1 MTSSTNSGIGI
12 RFALDTPEPVRL
24 NSCEYYLKGW
34 FIPATNAA
42 SAQELALIVDGI
54 TLPVHSGFAR
64 LDVGR
69 HFNDPNL
76 SNCGYV
82 ARFRA
87 PKFDP
92 NVRLIVRGEA
102 QDRVVAHVQV
112 APISDGR
119 NRNERRSKRVSSYE
133 EWLSTWE
140 ATLFWPEEEIS
151 QRLSALSYCPLI
163 SIILPTYNTDPY
175 FLARCIDSVL
185 EQQYTN
191 WELCA
196 VDDCSGEM
204 RVVDYLKKVAL
215 EDSRIHLTVRASQG
229 GISAASNTALEGA
242 RGEFIVLLDHDDELH
257 PSALLEVAKYLNA
270 HERVDLIY
278 SDEDKI
284 DAYGQRS
291 HPSFKPDFDMDMFLS
306 FDYPGHLIAL
316 RRAVVSDLGG
326 FRSVCDGAQDW
337 DLLVRAVEL
346 IGPSAVHHIQK
357 PLYHWR
363 MHSDSTAL
371 DLDAKPYA
379 RTAWVRVL
387 SDHIERTNKRATVEP
402 GLFYG
407 SMRVKWQRPKD
418 VRIAAVLRTQDGAL
432 QATVL
437 EPYLDRQHV
446 TVYEMTGCV
455 VHPTRTRNTAADS
468 SVSNLSIR
476 SLSDMPED
484 VLVFINRPLET
495 LNHFFFEELA
505 AQAMR
510 EDCGV
515 VTGISLDI
523 DVRALHTG
531 LIHDE
536 TGELMDPF
544 AGANFPES
552 AYMGQMN
559 VVRAVEAISDEF
571 FAVRRELLASIG
583 GLGSLS
589 AGQMPRLA
597 SRLAKNAR
605 DRGLRILVTP
615 FAIATFDGASPRPP
629 LEREEQNSASG
640 VSLNSNFAAFE
651 NRDQML
657 RSNL

>member
-1 MTSSTNSGIGI
+1 MGI

-34 FIPATNAA
+34 FVPATNATEV
-42 SAQELALIVDGI
+42 QELALLVDGL
-54 TLPVHSGFAR
+54 TLPVYSGFAR

-76 SNCGYV
+76 SDCGFV
-82 ARFRA
+82 ARFRT

-92 NVRLIVRGEA
+92 NVRLIIRGEA
-102 QDRVVAHVQV
+102 QEKVLAHVQV
-112 APISDGR
+112 APILDR
-119 NRNERRSKRVSSYE
+119 MNRNERRLKRVSSYA
-133 EWLSTWE
+133 EWLSTCE
-140 ATLFWPEEEIS
+140 PTLFWPEDEIS
-151 QRLSALSYCPLI
+151 HRLSALSYCPLI
-163 SIILPTYNTDPY
+163 SIILPTYNTDLY

-204 RVVDYLKKVAL
+204 RVVDYLKKIAL
-215 EDSRIHLTVRASQG
+215 EDSRVRVTVRPSQG
-229 GISAASNTALEGA
+229 GISMASNTALESA

-257 PSALLEVAKYLNA
+257 PSALVEIAKYLNA
-270 HERVDLIY
+270 HEHVDLIY

-291 HPSFKPDFDMDMFLS
+291 HPAFKPDFDMDMFLS
-306 FDYPGHLIAL
+306 FDYLGHLIAL
-316 RRAVVSDLGG
+316 RRTVVSSLGG

-337 DLLVRAVEL
+337 DLLVRALEV
-346 IGPSAVHHIQK
+346 IGPNAVHHIQK

-363 MHSDSTAL
+363 MHSDSTAF

-379 RTAWVRVL
+379 RTAWIRVL
-387 SDHIERTNKRATVEP
+387 SDHIERTGKQATVEP

-407 SMRVKWQRPKD
+407 SMRLKWRRPKD
-418 VRIAAVLRTQDGAL
+418 VRIAVILRTQDGAL
-432 QATVL
+432 QTAVL
-437 EPYLDRQHV
+437 EPYLERQRI

-455 VHPTRTRNTAADS
+455 VHRGRLRNATSSDS
-468 SVSNLSIR
+468 SVSSQSIH
-476 SLSDMPED
+476 SLSDITED
-484 VLVFINRPLET
+484 VVIFINRPLET
-495 LNHFFFEELA
+495 LNHFFFDELA

-531 LIHDE
+531 LIHDDA
-536 TGELMDPF
+536 GELMDPF
-544 AGANFPES
+544 AGTSFPQS
-552 AYMGQMN
+552 AYMGQLN

-571 FAVRRELLASIG
+571 FAARRELLAGVG

-597 SRLAKNAR
+597 SRLAKNAK
-605 DRGLRILVTP
+605 DRSLRILVTP
-615 FAIATFDGASPRPP
+615 FAIATFEGASPRPP
-629 LEREEQNSASG
+629 LERVESDSRSG

-657 RSNL
+657 RSHL